1 MRLRREIKFGIWM
14 AAAVALAIGGFF
26 VGGQLKP
33 EEAPHYILDVSAPA
47 YGADVDA
54 IGAKSPGGF
63 TGFEDIVP
71 DGSRTVLGGRIVDLT
86 DAGMTLETPDGAET
100 QMRLGP
106 EPKLTRLESGGRDL
120 LQPGASVLVKIGDT
134 EADAAAVLVISPP

>member
-1 MRLRREIKFGIWM
+1 MRLAPRAQ
-14 AAAVALAIGGFF
+14 AASPALKT
-26 VGGQLKP
+26 L
-33 EEAPHYILDVSAPA
+33 
-47 YGADVDA
+47 
-54 IGAKSPGGF
+54 
-63 TGFEDIVP
+63 
-71 DGSRTVLGGRIVDLT
+71 SRTGHAPSLGGRIVDLT